1 MVETTYEELRRESR
15 SRGPG
20 DLNRQPDQ
28 PHGGVFGIGDDLSV
42 GRNLATITGYACACP
57 DTTAPS
63 TPGVV
68 LDPFAGTGTVPMVA
82 RALGRTGI
90 GVDLSADYLRL
101 ASWRVFESGHASKT
115 VARTNGERQGLL
127 L

>member
-1 MVETTYEELRRESR
+1 MNREEEGGS
-15 SRGPG
+15 
-20 DLNRQPDQ
+20 
-28 PHGGVFGIGDDLSV
+28 HGVGDDLSV

-90 GVDLSADYLRL
+90 GIDLSADYLRL
-101 ASWRVFESGHASKT
+101 ADWRIHESGHAAKT
-115 VARTNGERQGLL
+115 MQRTNAERQGTLL
-127 L
+127 